1 MIPVAHYR
9 IMFSPQTNNGKI
21 DIQLANGQ
29 TLNVPVNSATE
40 YIAVALI
47 LQAGNAQFDP
57 TNGVLFTAK

>member
-9 IMFSPQTNNGKI
+9 IMYSPQANNGKI
-21 DIQLANGQ
+21 DIQLADGQ

-47 LQAGNAQFDP
+47 LEAGNARFDP
-57 TNGVLFTAK
+57 ANGVLFTQR